1 MKQEGRGIDDVTM
14 VTLLAKR
21 LKAKDCLANGF
32 ILEDFPRTR
41 GQA

>member
-1 MKQEGRGIDDVTM
+1 MKKEGRGIDDVLM

-21 LKAKDCLANGF
+21 LKEKDVLANGF